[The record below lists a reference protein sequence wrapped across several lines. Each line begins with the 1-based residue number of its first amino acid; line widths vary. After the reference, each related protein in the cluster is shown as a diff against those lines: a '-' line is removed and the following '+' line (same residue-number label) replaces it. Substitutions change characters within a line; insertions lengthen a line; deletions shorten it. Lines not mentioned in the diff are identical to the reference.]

1 MEYLWQRL
9 SKWHN
14 DNQIL
19 FSAGSF
25 ETTTVIYDHYDMLS
39 ILIWQKSTIR
49 SLVWRYVPQYL
60 HPVVYEFRKFSIWH
74 DRWLFVLHTQARSH
88 WFGANQSKLDTH
100 TRTFQ
105 QIQWQFLFQFLS
117 IVWWCMIPIA
127 FLALL
132 SGFLFY
138 DNEFEKPSLWI
149 AIYSAFIKNMWGIF
163 GATVITGIALNTGCK
178 CGIDK

>member
-1 MEYLWQRL
+1 MY
-9 SKWHN
+9 HN
-14 DNQIL
+14 IYIPSYTN
-19 FSAGSF
+19 FGSF
-25 ETTTVIYDHYDMLS
+25 LFGMIGGYLYCLHKQGHIDLVRTKVS
-39 ILIWQKSTIR
+39 GIL
-49 SLVWRYVPQYL
+49 Y
-60 HPVVYEFRKFSIWH
+60 
-74 DRWLFVLHTQARSH
+74 A
-88 WFGANQSKLDTH
+88 DTPALQ
-100 TRTFQ
+100 R
-105 QIQWQFLFQFLS
+105 IQWRFLFQRLS

-178 CGIDK
+178 C